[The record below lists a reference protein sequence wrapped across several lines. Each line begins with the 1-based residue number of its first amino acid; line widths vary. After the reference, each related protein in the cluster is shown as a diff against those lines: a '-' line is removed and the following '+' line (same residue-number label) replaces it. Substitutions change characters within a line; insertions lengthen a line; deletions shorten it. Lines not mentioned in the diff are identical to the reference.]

1 MLTQEKIS
9 IVVPFHNEEEN
20 IPTLYQEILEAMTDV
35 TPEYEMIFVDD
46 KSTDGT
52 FRILDGLARQDP
64 RVVVVK
70 LRRNHGQTGALA
82 AGFDQATGDVV
93 IPMDGDLQHDPA
105 DIPDMIRCMAEGKYD
120 IVSGWRKERKDPFF
134 SRKLPSRIA
143 NWLMAKLSGLHIHDF
158 GTTFK
163 AYRRDILSQVDLYG
177 DMHRFIPA
185 LALSHGARVV
195 EIPINNRKRVH
206 GKSHYNIMR
215 TFRVMFDL
223 LTIRFILKYIQRPIH
238 FFGIP
243 GVLCFLAGAG
253 IGFALVLKKII
264 QGGEVF
270 ANHAALLLLGAM
282 LVLSGV
288 FLVCIGL
295 LGELLTRIYFEHG
308 NKTIYAI
315 DRVIRHPAPARP
327 GDRDDGNGGQY

>member
-253 IGFALVLKKII
+253 IGFVLVLKKIV

-308 NKTIYAI
+308 NKTIYSI
-315 DRVIRHPAPARP
+315 DRVIRHSAPVPA
-327 GDRDDGNGGQY
+327 GDRDDGSGGQY